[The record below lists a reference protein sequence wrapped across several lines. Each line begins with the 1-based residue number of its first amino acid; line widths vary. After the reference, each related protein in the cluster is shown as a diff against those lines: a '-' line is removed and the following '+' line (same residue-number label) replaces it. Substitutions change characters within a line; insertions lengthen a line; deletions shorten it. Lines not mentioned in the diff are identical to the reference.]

1 MDIRVLRYFLAV
13 AREGNIS
20 RAAKALHMTQPT
32 LSRQLIDFENDL
44 GVQLF
49 VRGKRQIILTD
60 EGALLQKRAEEI
72 TELVDKTEN
81 DLRRERGV
89 VAGAIS
95 IGGGETHA
103 MQTIAR
109 IACDI
114 QRDYPDVKF
123 DLYSGNADDV
133 IDRLD
138 KGLIDFGVLV
148 GPADVTKYES
158 LSLPGNDIW
167 GVLMPR
173 DCMLSKSASITPDQ
187 LVGLPLIG
195 SRQSFVDNE
204 MADWFGK
211 DFDKLT
217 TVATYNLLYNASLLV
232 NEGLGYALCLDK
244 VINTQGT
251 ELVFRPLEPSLEA
264 SLVIVWKRHQVFS
277 RAAALFMENVVNY
290 VGKQVVQK
298 A

>member
-49 VRGKRQIILTD
+49 VRGKRQIMLTD

-103 MQTIAR
+103 MQAIAR

>member
-103 MQTIAR
+103 MQAIAR